1 MSITSVTRPW
11 MRSVGEDHE
20 IEDIP
25 AGNNGIGAFGIG
37 LSNNVYH

>member
-20 IEDIP
+20 IKYVS

-37 LSNNVYH
+37 LSNNVCH